1 MSTQCPWPVR
11 QDEAEAGK
19 PSRVECIP
27 ASAVVCLGHV
37 AVKQLTRR
45 LPLTPSRG
53 DGATEGGF
61 GMGEL
66 AGVCARAE
74 DASRFWCGGLFRS
87 WGVGR

>member
-1 MSTQCPWPVR
+1 
-11 QDEAEAGK
+11 
-19 PSRVECIP
+19 
-27 ASAVVCLGHV
+27 
-37 AVKQLTRR
+37 LTRR

-87 WGVGR
+87 